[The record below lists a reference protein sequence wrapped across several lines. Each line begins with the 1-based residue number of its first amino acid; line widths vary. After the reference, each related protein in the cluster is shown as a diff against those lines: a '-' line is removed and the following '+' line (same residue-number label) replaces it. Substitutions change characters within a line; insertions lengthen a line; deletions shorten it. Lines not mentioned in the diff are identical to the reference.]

1 MYLPRR
7 SILNTAIT
15 GHMRRYDRNYMPGF
29 SQEQSA
35 RQTSDTSP
43 GGIQSVICIYRQPI
57 IATSSQ
63 ELTLAQ
69 RHAVFPVLP

>member
-1 MYLPRR
+1 
-7 SILNTAIT
+7 
-15 GHMRRYDRNYMPGF
+15 MRRYDRDEVSRFG
-29 SQEQSA
+29 QEQSA

-69 RHAVFPVLP
+69 RHAVYPVLP